1 MASLMSRRAILAV
14 VGCLFAV
21 VGLSSAMAADSN
33 KLVRVSII
41 PIYVVHSHFAAEQQG
56 YFAQEGISV
65 TTQPVQ
71 GGALGIPG
79 LMSGSF
85 DVLYT
90 NTVSVIT
97 AWERGIDVRVIAE
110 SARTPNTP
118 PDPLGLFKRKGDK
131 ITRGKDLEGKTVA
144 INTRGTLL
152 WLTLQRFVKADG
164 GDVSKVNFR
173 EIPLPSMVDALKSK
187 QVDAAYLLDP
197 YLAIAR
203 EDPELELAAWPTS
216 TVMPDVSSSLWVVSG
231 KWADANPDL
240 LKAYV
245 RAFYKGGEWV
255 NQNMGKPT
263 YYDLVASITKMDP
276 ARIQKTY
283 NGGQEMRLEAKPI
296 LDLAAVMKEFDMLKS
311 DIDVESKIIRVK

>member
-1 MASLMSRRAILAV
+1 MALLISRLCGLVLACAIALS
-14 VGCLFAV
+14 
-21 VGLSSAMAADSN
+21 GLSSASAGEAN
-33 KLVRVSII
+33 KTVRVSII
-41 PIYVVHSHFAAEQQG
+41 PIYVVHSHFAAEKQG

-79 LMSGSF
+79 LVSGSF

-90 NTVSVIT
+90 NTLSVIT

-110 SARTPNTP
+110 SARTPTTP

-131 ITRGKDLEGKTVA
+131 IASGKDLEGKTVA

-152 WLTLQRFVKADG
+152 HLTMQRWIKQTG
-164 GDVSKVNFR
+164 GDVSKVTFR
-173 EIPLPSMVDALKSK
+173 EIPLPSMLDALKNK

-197 YLAIAR
+197 YLALAR
-203 EDPELELAAWPTS
+203 EDSDLEIAAWPTS
-216 TVMPDVSSSLWVVSG
+216 SVMPGLSSSLWIVSG
-231 KWADANPDL
+231 KWADANPEL
-240 LKAYV
+240 VKAYT

-255 NQNMGKPT
+255 NDNLGKPA

-276 ARIQKTY
+276 ARLSKLY

-296 LDLAAVMKEFDMLKS
+296 LDLAAVMKEFDMLKT
-311 DIDVESKIIRVK
+311 DIDVESKLIRIK